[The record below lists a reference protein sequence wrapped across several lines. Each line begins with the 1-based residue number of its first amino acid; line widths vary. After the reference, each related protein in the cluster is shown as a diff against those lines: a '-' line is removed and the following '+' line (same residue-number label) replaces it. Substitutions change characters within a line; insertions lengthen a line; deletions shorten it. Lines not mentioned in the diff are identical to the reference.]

1 MSQRGLPARFQR
13 ETGPSGYT
21 DNANVTERKAMR
33 DNWDDLRYVLAV
45 AEEGSVS
52 GAARRLGVNHATVLR
67 RIAAFEA
74 AAELSLFEKG
84 PQGYDVPPDLGRI
97 IAATREVEEAVQS
110 VRRMVQGVRAP
121 LSGEVRVTSTDTF
134 CLYVMPEVL
143 GHLRRTAPDLRV
155 ELLCSNAHLDLARTH
170 AEIAVR
176 PTPRLPDD
184 LSGDCPARLGF
195 AAFRAVGAEGRDWLG
210 MSGPIGR
217 AGPARWLAAHVDP
230 ARLIAVAD
238 SFPVL
243 REMAAGGLGTAI
255 LPAFL
260 GDEDPRLERSGEE
273 FEPAS
278 VPIWVA
284 SHADLATVPRIA
296 ELRRALS
303 DALAAMAP
311 RLQGAQGV
319 T

>member
-1 MSQRGLPARFQR
+1 
-13 ETGPSGYT
+13 
-21 DNANVTERKAMR
+21 MR

-67 RIAAFEA
+67 RIAAFEEA
-74 AAELSLFEKG
+74 ADLSLFEKG
-84 PQGYDVPPDLGRI
+84 PQGYDVPPDLDRI
-97 IAATREVEEAVQS
+97 IAATREVDEAVQA

-143 GHLRRTAPDLRV
+143 LHLRRVAPDLRV

-170 AEIAVR
+170 AEIALR
-176 PTPRLPDD
+176 PTQHLTDD
-184 LSGDCPARLGF
+184 LSGESPARLGF
-195 AAFRAVGAEGRDWLG
+195 AAFRAAGAGARDWLG
-210 MSGPIGR
+210 MSGPLAR
-217 AGPARWLAAHVDP
+217 SGPARWLATAVDP
-230 ARLIAVAD
+230 ARFVAVAD

-243 REMAAGGLGTAI
+243 HEMAARGLGTAI

-260 GDEDPRLERSGEE
+260 GDEDPRLERAEGE

-278 VPIWVA
+278 VPLWVA
-284 SHADLATVPRIA
+284 SHVDLATVPRIA
-296 ELRRALS
+296 ELRRALC

-311 RLQGAQGV
+311 RLAGAQGA